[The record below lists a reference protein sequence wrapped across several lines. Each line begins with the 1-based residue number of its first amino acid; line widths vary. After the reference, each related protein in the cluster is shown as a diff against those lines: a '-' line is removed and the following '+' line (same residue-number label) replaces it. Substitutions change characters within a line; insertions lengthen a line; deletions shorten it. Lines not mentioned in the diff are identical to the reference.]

1 MTKQH
6 SSTHLNDLIA
16 NPFSTKEATDSTK
29 TPAKQDNSPVLSK
42 KTYDNLSKDNQ
53 HHAQEIAQ
61 KLTNTDYESVMHY
74 GAAAQEKNWRVL
86 PCSSKT
92 CSNARNRTHR
102 RNLK

>member
-42 KTYDNLSKDNQ
+42 KTYDNLF
-53 HHAQEIAQ
+53 IF
-61 KLTNTDYESVMHY
+61 LI
-74 GAAAQEKNWRVL
+74 L
-86 PCSSKT
+86 II
-92 CSNARNRTHR
+92 
-102 RNLK
+102 

>member
-42 KTYDNLSKDNQ
+42 KLMITY
-53 HHAQEIAQ
+53 Q
-61 KLTNTDYESVMHY
+61 KIINTMHKKLP
-74 GAAAQEKNWRVL
+74 KN
-86 PCSSKT
+86 
-92 CSNARNRTHR
+92 
-102 RNLK
+102 